1 MAGKQIQEVCVVA
14 VFGWELKGQGFVFV
28 GTLIVGFI
36 SQQSSVIITV
46 CCMFALVG
54 VRYKSE

>member
-36 SQQSSVIITV
+36 SQQRSVINHRLLYV
-46 CCMFALVG
+46 CSCRRPV
-54 VRYKSE
+54 